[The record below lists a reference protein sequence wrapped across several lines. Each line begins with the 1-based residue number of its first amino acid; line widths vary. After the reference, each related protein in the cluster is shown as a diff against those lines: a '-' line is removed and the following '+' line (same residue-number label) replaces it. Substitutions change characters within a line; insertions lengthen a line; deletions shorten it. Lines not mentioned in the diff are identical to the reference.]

1 MLSFHC
7 RKYLFYTH
15 LICIEFTACDKIISS
30 EKFENNEKKETWKF
44 VVLFLKRPVELNLTS
59 QGLERLQ

>member
-15 LICIEFTACDKIISS
+15 LICIEFTACDKIISF
-30 EKFENNEKKETWKF
+30 EKFENNEKKKPGNL
-44 VVLFLKRPVELNLTS
+44 LFCF
-59 QGLERLQ
+59 